1 MRGRARKQRTAPAS
15 RRAHSV
21 HRLRKPW
28 AGKRT
33 APASRRAHSVH
44 RLRKPWAGNG
54 NAAPDAMCPGIL
66 PGATGR
72 LSERLQ
78 GASPAQ
84 GRKNGARLNDL
95 RGLALKPV
103 ESRTYFMASSTAT
116 ATETVA
122 PTMGLLPMPRNPI
135 ISTWAGTELEPANC
149 ASECMRPRVSVK
161 P

>member
-1 MRGRARKQRTAPAS
+1 MRGRARKREPPQP
-15 RRAHSV
+15 
-21 HRLRKPW
+21 
-28 AGKRT
+28 
-33 APASRRAHSVH
+33 
-44 RLRKPWAGNG
+44 
-54 NAAPDAMCPGIL
+54 
-66 PGATGR
+66 PGARIPRVVCGNHGQETETPPR
-72 LSERLQ
+72 MRCVQASCQ
-78 GASPAQ
+78 GQRGGFQNGFKGQARTRPE
-84 GRKNGARLNDL
+84 NGARLNDL

>member
-1 MRGRARKQRTAPAS
+1 MRGRARKREPPQPPGVRIPRVVCGNHGQETETPPRMRCVQASCQGQRGGFQNGF
-15 RRAHSV
+15 
-21 HRLRKPW
+21 KG
-28 AGKRT
+28 AG
-33 APASRRAHSVH
+33 
-44 RLRKPWAGNG
+44 
-54 NAAPDAMCPGIL
+54 
-66 PGATGR
+66 
-72 LSERLQ
+72 
-78 GASPAQ
+78 PAQ